1 MSTHIFEY
9 IGNSD
14 RFGYGKYLD
23 DMKIIIDGHTGY
35 INATKLC
42 MLGKKHLRNWH
53 KNESSKELISCYND
67 TTDEIY
73 GESSSDQSGTR
84 TVSYEIGGDDLKG
97 MTRKE
102 QEVIMGTYY
111 HRTIIVHLAQWISPT
126 FALKVSK
133 IVDDYISYENKRK
146 IRELKGENKTLLDK
160 VDDQSKL
167 ITDQSKLITDQSKQI
182 AELLTTTRTI
192 VDINNEQNQKLDK
205 MASAIE
211 RMRQH
216 LDNSTSQPSKREAIL
231 IYRNEHDSVDVMRV
245 RCGTYAYLKKYKSTA
260 AWYREYNDISNS
272 KKAINYMKVN
282 NMIQFE
288 KDKTTKAIIP
298 EKDDRVYIR
307 RCLRRLNDSYVS
319 SA

>member
-23 DMKIIIDGHTGY
+23 DMKIIIDGNTGY

-42 MLGKKHLRNWH
+42 ALGNKRLKNWQQ
-53 KNESSKELISCYND
+53 NLSTKELIECFNI
-67 TTDEIY
+67 EP
-73 GESSSDQSGTR
+73 GWNSSQVQE
-84 TVSYEIGGDDLKG
+84 VSYEVKQEDIKG
-97 MTRKE
+97 YPKSE
-102 QEVIMGTYY
+102 QEAMVGTYY

-167 ITDQSKLITDQSKQI
+167 ITDQSKQI

-216 LDNSTSQPSKREAIL
+216 LDNNTSQPSKREAIL

-282 NMIQFE
+282 NMITFE

-307 RCLRRLNDSYVS
+307 RCLRKLNDSYVS
-319 SA
+319 NA